1 MTKDFRWIL
10 LALCAGL
17 AACTS
22 SDPNAPNYNP
32 SFAAINDTLNKPA
45 PRMPAPFVEAGTR
58 RSGVF
63 PTFANPPARS
73 TVQMTE
79 LQREMQRAELAA
91 ALAEQRNDRSSASRY
106 RARVAELQALARN
119 HGPDQLARIEN

>member
-1 MTKDFRWIL
+1 MTKDLRWIL
-10 LALCAGL
+10 LVLCAGL

-22 SDPNAPNYNP
+22 SDPSAPNYNP
-32 SFAAINDTLNKPA
+32 SFAAINDTLNRPE
-45 PRMPAPFVEAGTR
+45 PRTPAPFVEAGAR

-63 PTFANPPARS
+63 PTFATPPARS

-91 ALAEQRNDRSSASRY
+91 ALASQRNDRSAANRY

-119 HGPDQLARIEN
+119 HGPEQLARIEN